1 MTVKRIGI
9 IILMLQIS
17 LTHAQTPVA
26 PTYSPDFLVHTMLTM
41 GDTVI
46 LGGDFRHMGVYTGGG
61 AAFPLGSNTPN
72 LGFPKFI
79 GSISASC
86 PDGQGGV
93 YVAGRFAKETEPSSN
108 PINRIEHVRADGSF
122 NPDFSIGFTAVFTIQ
137 SLVQYQGILY
147 VGGWGLTAIEQQPA
161 GNLAGIRISN
171 KQLVTHLPALS
182 ANAKVDRLR
191 VIGNSLYVM
200 GSFTTIGNEARTNL
214 AAIDLHNGSIKP
226 WNPSAA
232 LTNFSQRG
240 FVDVIPY
247 QNRVIIGGNFSM
259 YNNQEI
265 YWLHSAALTDTIM
278 GSNLQFL
285 FRSAGLF
292 GNNNCLYHASEIT
305 AMALDG
311 DNLYAFSRGTD
322 DTRVTAINLANHN
335 TINCTR
341 RWTKYFNMTAKARD
355 MFVHEGSLYIGGE
368 SFTNLYRTNLPNED
382 AAFERQIKG
391 LVRLNTATGDYQPWT
406 ADPVGLVWRDVRTMC
421 RSGNQLFAGGTFSH
435 VNGLDRAG
443 IAMIKASTQ
452 QVLPFA
458 PPPFINHTVRSL
470 KAMGNF
476 LYVGGSF
483 PWLGYTNTN
492 KLGFTTDV
500 PFDKS
505 VVSFSLQTGEMQP
518 FSVPAFE
525 RDGTV
530 QALEADQVNL
540 YVGGNFTVP
549 VGNGRQHLIAVN
561 RQSGAIQNW
570 APNPNFEVA
579 ALQITGNR
587 LFAGGTFSNIAGQ
600 PRQRVA
606 AFTLPALTL
615 DSFRTAPSW
624 NVQAIRSVL
633 GTLWLSGSFTQINNT
648 NASLFAGINLTNGQL
663 KNRPYPG
670 FVGSWANALLS
681 AGCKVIAAGNF
692 TPNFNQPCNN
702 LAVYDVFSQQLESAC
717 VSFESGGSIHAL
729 ARIGNDV
736 YLGGNFIKL
745 NGKANAT
752 YFHRLRFPAGYFSG
766 CASFVTQNAGKWHD
780 PTTWRGGMV
789 PPQDA
794 RVTVRHLVTVEQDV
808 RCFSIQVQQGGNV
821 SVNPGIRFEVVN

>member
-1 MTVKRIGI
+1 
-9 IILMLQIS
+9 MLQIS
-17 LTHAQTPVA
+17 LTHAQTPIA
-26 PTYSPDFLVHTMLTM
+26 PTYSPDNRVNTMLTM

-46 LGGDFRHMGVYTGGG
+46 IGGDFRHMGVYTGGG

-72 LGFPKFI
+72 LSFPKFI

-93 YVAGRFAKETEPSSN
+93 YVAGRFTKETEPSSN
-108 PINRIEHVRADGSF
+108 PINRIEHVRVDGSF
-122 NPDFSIGFTAVFTIQ
+122 NPDFSLEYEGGFG
-137 SLVQYQGILY
+137 VQCLLFHQGVLY

-214 AAIDLHNGSIKP
+214 AAIDLQDGSIKP

-232 LTNFSQRG
+232 LTTSSQRG

-247 QNRVIIGGNFSM
+247 QNRVIIGGNFSTG
-259 YNNQEI
+259 ELI
-265 YWLHSAALTDTIM
+265 TTFFHSAALVDTIT
-278 GSNLQFL
+278 GTNLQFL
-285 FRSAGLF
+285 FRHGGGALTF
-292 GNNNCLYHASEIT
+292 GNNNCLYWASQIT

-311 DNLYAFSRGTD
+311 DNLYTFSFGTF

-335 TINCTR
+335 TMNCTV
-341 RWTKYFNMTAKARD
+341 RWTKYFNMIAKASD
-355 MFVHEGSLYIGGE
+355 MFVHEGSLYIGGG

-382 AAFERQIKG
+382 SAFERQIKG

-421 RSGNQLFAGGTFSH
+421 RTGNQLFAGGTFSH
-435 VNGLDRAG
+435 VNGIDRAG
-443 IAMIKASTQ
+443 IAMIRASTQ

-458 PPPFINHTVRSL
+458 PPPFFLHTIRSL
-470 KAMGNF
+470 KAMGNV
-476 LYVGGSF
+476 LYAGGSF
-483 PWLGYTNTN
+483 PWLSYTN
-492 KLGFTTDV
+492 KFGSSTDV

-525 RDGTV
+525 RGGTV

-540 YVGGNFTVP
+540 YVGGNFTEP

-570 APNPNFEVA
+570 APNPNFEVT

-587 LFAGGTFSNIAGQ
+587 LFAGGNFSNIAGQ

-615 DSFRTAPSW
+615 DSFRTGPDW
-624 NVQAIRSVL
+624 GNVHAIRSVL
-633 GTLWLSGSFTQINNT
+633 GTLWLSGSFLQINNT

-717 VSFESGGSIHAL
+717 VSFESGSSIHAL

-736 YLGGNFIKL
+736 YLGGNFIRL

-752 YFHRLRFPAGYFSG
+752 YFHRLRFPAGYFIG

-794 RVTVRHLVTVEQDV
+794 RVTVCHVVTVEQDV

-821 SVNPGIRFEVVN
+821 SVNPGIKFEVVN